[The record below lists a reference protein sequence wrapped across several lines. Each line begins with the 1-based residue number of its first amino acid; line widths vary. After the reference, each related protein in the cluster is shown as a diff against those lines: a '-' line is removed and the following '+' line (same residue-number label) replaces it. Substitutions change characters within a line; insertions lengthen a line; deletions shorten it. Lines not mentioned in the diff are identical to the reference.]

1 MAKKQEADK
10 RVLDLIDLAKKKKE
24 AIAKAEKPNW
34 KTNCS
39 FSKDEYGSNRINLQA
54 TTDISVLV
62 GILGFLT
69 LTHAAF
75 LQAAILLGVPDQE
88 FLWMGFSYEDWKSD
102 IETRVTKLHITKEKK
117 NLELIEDR
125 LGKLIS
131 PELRK
136 ELELQELEKELGK

>member
-1 MAKKQEADK
+1 MAKKQADQ

-54 TTDISVLV
+54 TTDISVLI

-75 LQAAILLGVPDQE
+75 LQAAQLLGVEQE

-117 NLELIEDR
+117 NLELIEER

>member
-1 MAKKQEADK
+1 MAKKQEADQ
-10 RVLDLIDLAKKKKE
+10 RVLDLIELAKKKKE

-54 TTDISVLV
+54 TTDVAVLI
-62 GILGFLT
+62 GILGFLIAT
-69 LTHAAF
+69 KNSFDGAAK
-75 LQAAILLGVPDQE
+75 LLNLDKE
-88 FLWMGFSYEDWKSD
+88 IICMGFSFEDWKSD
-102 IETRVTKLHITKEKK
+102 IETRVTKLEITKEKK
-117 NLELIEDR
+117 NLEIIEER

-136 ELELQELEKELGK
+136 ELELQELEKELSK